1 MKKIHIL
8 LFAMAAMAAASCSE
22 KEEMAP
28 VAATGNQVQREFSAI
43 TTKTALQDDGAT
55 VVWETSDAISV
66 FDGTSNNK
74 FDIKDYTSPSA
85 SAKFEGTTEA
95 TATEFYA
102 VYPYAAENTLDG
114 NKVTGTVPAAQTA
127 KTGSFDSG
135 AAVAVAYTDADAF
148 AFHNVTAL
156 IGVKLSSSQNN
167 VSSIV
172 LTGNCGESVAGAV
185 TATLSSAGAVSAIA
199 SSSTGSKSVT
209 LSGTFAAGG
218 MYYLAFIPQ
227 NFSEGITV
235 TANYS
240 DGKSAKLVSS
250 LDWDAEAGKSYNV
263 VDFGTAA
270 YLEFEAEKFTFDY
283 GESKVVSF
291 SGKNI
296 ASVDGIALPAGWT
309 ASELGTSSVKIT
321 APVKTVVTENAA
333 GTVYKPVGDAVLTVT
348 TNSSATK
355 NASVKVRLRGINS
368 DEEFNEF
375 RTLYQNGS
383 DSFSGSGVS
392 YNRRLTD
399 CADYL
404 VNEEITLNDDI
415 SATPEASSF
424 KYYILHHIEHN
435 LNGNGKTFTFN
446 VAHDAYPIGFC
457 QTIFGT
463 VKVYDL
469 KLAGTI
475 NWTYSAA
482 GGNGGCCGGF
492 VAQSQGNSV
501 SLTLENID
509 NSVNINWTSAS
520 TADPTKNHAV
530 GGFIGVWTGKPVTFV
545 NCTYSG
551 TITKNC
557 RNLGVG
563 GFIGWS
569 SGTSVSKFD
578 SCTFEGSINCNATTS
593 KSAWTTSKNLEIVG
607 GFVGC
612 TDSKADGLVEFKG
625 CESGGTI
632 KFANGGRLIGGFVGK
647 TACPAT
653 FADNSIGK
661 HCVFSGTIDYTE
673 TQKSASNNGYGYIG
687 GFVGQSSGQPS
698 KSYENCEVS
707 TTGLIKIVGGAC
719 RVGGYIGSN
728 DYAIAT
734 FKNNTFS
741 GTLDYTSG
749 GFVSGSVERIG
760 GMIGHKGGAKGT
772 LTSCTCSGDIIVR
785 AGAQSVG
792 GIIAYE
798 PVADVFNDCKVSGK
812 IVYTVYPVLPSGT
825 DARTQCGVVGGIYG
839 CGSGDAVE
847 IELNNCNVTSSASL
861 TTTGDVTCLGGF
873 AGNSGPG
880 KATKL
885 SLESCTFSGSMT
897 HTAVSG
903 IGDRRI
909 GGFVGDAA
917 RQVALTDCTNS
928 GTMVMH
934 QNNNTLTDFNGFGG
948 IIGRT
953 TAAASGYT
961 MKFDMTGCVFSGS
974 MTVYNSPSST
984 STYGYGTLIGT
995 NVGYGV
1001 TTIDGA
1007 ASGTSNASVNY
1018 GTTSVSFLTE

>member
-22 KEEMAP
+22 KEEYAP
-28 VAATGNQVQREFSAI
+28 SVATGSQVQREFSAI

-114 NKVTGTVPAAQTA
+114 NKVSGTVPAAQTA
-127 KTGSFDSG
+127 KTGSFDYG
-135 AAVAVAYTDADAF
+135 AAVAYTDADAF

-321 APVKTVVTENAA
+321 APVKTVVVENAA

-348 TNSSATK
+348 TNASATK

-368 DEEFNEF
+368 SEEFNEF

-383 DSFSGSGVS
+383 GSFSGSGVS
-392 YNRRLTD
+392 YARRLND
-399 CADYL
+399 CVDYL
-404 VNEEITLNDDI
+404 VDEEITLNDDI
-415 SATPEASSF
+415 SASPENSDY

-435 LNGNGKTFTFN
+435 LNGNGKTFTMN
-446 VAHDAYPIGFC
+446 VAHNAWPIGFC

-463 VKVYDL
+463 VKVHDL

-482 GGNGGCCGGF
+482 GSNAGCCGGF
-492 VAQSQGNSV
+492 AGYLKGANTV
-501 SLTLENID
+501 SLTLENVE
-509 NSVNINWTSAS
+509 NSVNITWTSAS
-520 TADPTKNHAV
+520 TADPTVYHAV
-530 GGFIGVWTGKPVTFV
+530 GGFVGVSTNKPVTFV

-551 TITKNC
+551 KITKNC
-557 RNLGVG
+557 RSLAEG
-563 GFIGWS
+563 GFVGWN

-578 SCTFEGSINCNATTS
+578 GCSFSGEIESTATTS
-593 KSAWTTSKNLEIVG
+593 KSAYTATTTLEFFG
-607 GFVGC
+607 GFVGA
-612 TDSKADGLVEFKG
+612 SDGQASALMEFKG
-625 CESGGTI
+625 CESAGTI
-632 KFANGGRLIGGFVGK
+632 KIAGGAREVGGFVGKSSCPNTFADNAAGRHCVFSGNIEYTETEAVSTFNAKAVGNIGGFVGYK
-647 TACPAT
+647 TGST
-653 FADNSIGK
+653 LSFDN
-661 HCVFSGTIDYTE
+661 CVFSPEGKVKVVDGAYDAGGYVGVTDATLTITGCSFGGAIYFKVDP
-673 TQKSASNNGYGYIG
+673 SAAKNSNTAGRIG
-687 GFVGQSSGQPS
+687 GFVGQAGAGTTKVTINNSQ
-698 KSYENCEVS
+698 VL
-707 TTGLIKIVGGAC
+707 TTGIVESK
-719 RVGGYIGSN
+719 VGI
-728 DYAIAT
+728 
-734 FKNNTFS
+734 
-741 GTLDYTSG
+741 
-749 GFVSGSVERIG
+749 
-760 GMIGHKGGAKGT
+760 
-772 LTSCTCSGDIIVR
+772 
-785 AGAQSVG
+785 
-792 GIIAYE
+792 
-798 PVADVFNDCKVSGK
+798 
-812 IVYTVYPVLPSGT
+812 
-825 DARTQCGVVGGIYG
+825 
-839 CGSGDAVE
+839 
-847 IELNNCNVTSSASL
+847 
-861 TTTGDVTCLGGF
+861 
-873 AGNSGPG
+873 
-880 KATKL
+880 
-885 SLESCTFSGSMT
+885 
-897 HTAVSG
+897 TA
-903 IGDRRI
+903 I
-909 GGFVGDAA
+909 GGFVGCGGDTKASVICNNCVMHGTVKHSA
-917 RQVALTDCTNS
+917 TSDKGQRRIGGIIGDGSRIVMLTDCTVDGLVELRS
-928 GTMVMH
+928 DGTNIV
-934 QNNNTLTDFNGFGG
+934 QNVGGVVGNTTKQVDGHTMLTKLNN
-948 IIGRT
+948 
-953 TAAASGYT
+953 
-961 MKFDMTGCVFSGS
+961 CVFSGHLK
-974 MTVYNSPSST
+974 VYNVPAAEKT
-984 STYGYGTLIGT
+984 NTNRYGTLIGRNAAT
-995 NVGYGV
+995 TSGEGYGLY
-1001 TTIDGA
+1001 IDDGA
-1007 ASGTSNASVNY
+1007 AFTSAKAVNY
-1018 GTTSVSFLTE
+1018 GTSAPEFIDE

>member
-8 LFAMAAMAAASCSE
+8 LFAMAAMVAASCSE
-22 KEEMAP
+22 KEEYAP
-28 VAATGNQVQREFSAI
+28 SVATGNQVQREFSAI
-43 TTKTALQDDGAT
+43 ATKTTLQDDGTT

-114 NKVTGTVPAAQTA
+114 NKVSGTVPAAQTA

-185 TATLSSAGAVSAIA
+185 TATLSSAGAVTAIT

-321 APVKTVVTENAA
+321 APVKTVVVENAA

-348 TNSSATK
+348 TNASATK

-392 YNRRLTD
+392 YARRLND
-399 CADYL
+399 CVDYL
-404 VNEEITLNDDI
+404 VDEEITLNDDI
-415 SATPEASSF
+415 SVSAQNDLYR
-424 KYYILHHIEHN
+424 YYILHNIEHSI
-435 LNGNGKTFTFN
+435 NGNGKTITMT
-446 VAHDAYPIGFC
+446 VAHNEWPAGFC
-457 QTIFGT
+457 QEAWGAIT
-463 VKVYDL
+463 VRDL
-469 KLAGTI
+469 NLAGTI
-475 NWTYSAA
+475 SWDFDATKTEHAA
-482 GGNGGCCGGF
+482 VCAGF
-492 VAQSQGNSV
+492 AARMQNSSDATSITFKNV
-501 SLTLENID
+501 N
-509 NSVNINWTSAS
+509 NSVNITWTSAG
-520 TADPTKNHAV
+520 TADPTKHHAV
-530 GGFIGVWTGKPVTFV
+530 GGFIGSITGKPATFV

-557 RNLGVG
+557 RSL
-563 GFIGWS
+563 
-569 SGTSVSKFD
+569 
-578 SCTFEGSINCNATTS
+578 A
-593 KSAWTTSKNLEIVG
+593 VG
-607 GFVGC
+607 GFVGWNSGVAVSKFDGC
-612 TDSKADGLVEFKG
+612 RFTGKIETTSTTSKTAWIATTNLEFIGGFVGATDQQETALLEFKG
-625 CESGGTI
+625 CESAGTI
-632 KFANGGRLIGGFVGK
+632 KVAGGARELGGFVGK
-647 TACPAT
+647 ASCPVT
-653 FADNSIGK
+653 FADNEASK
-661 HCVFSGTIDYTE
+661 HCEFNGSIDYTE
-673 TQKSASNNGYGYIG
+673 KDVPPTAVNVYGNVG
-687 GFVGQSSGQPS
+687 GFVGMKTAFATSFTNCAVGSSA
-698 KSYENCEVS
+698 N
-707 TTGLIKIVGGAC
+707 IKIVGGAYC
-719 RVGGYIGSN
+719 AGGYIGQAQNRQESPST
-728 DYAIAT
+728 AT
-734 FKNNTFS
+734 LTSFTGCTFG
-741 GTLDYTSG
+741 GTLD
-749 GFVSGSVERIG
+749 F
-760 GMIGHKGGAKGT
+760 
-772 LTSCTCSGDIIVR
+772 
-785 AGAQSVG
+785 
-792 GIIAYE
+792 
-798 PVADVFNDCKVSGK
+798 
-812 IVYTVYPVLPSGT
+812 
-825 DARTQCGVVGGIYG
+825 
-839 CGSGDAVE
+839 
-847 IELNNCNVTSSASL
+847 SSYDKA
-861 TTTGDVTCLGGF
+861 TTGNYVG
-873 AGNSGPG
+873 
-880 KATKL
+880 
-885 SLESCTFSGSMT
+885 
-897 HTAVSG
+897 
-903 IGDRRI
+903 RI
-909 GGFVGDAA
+909 GGFVGANGYHETNFTNCSVTTTGVVSSKNDFSNSGGFVGNGGDTAKSGTTANVDRGTITMNNCQFHGTLSHTAKYGSSSRRMGGFVGDAS
-917 RQVALTDCTNS
+917 RVVKLTDCTFDGS
-928 GTMVMH
+928 LVVHEASKGMVGCG
-934 QNNNTLTDFNGFGG
+934 GFL
-948 IIGRT
+948 GRT
-953 TAAASGYT
+953 TAAATNHT
-961 MKFDMTGCVFSGS
+961 MLFELNNCVFSGS
-974 MTVYNSPSST
+974 MTVYNPKSQT
-984 STYGYGTLIGT
+984 IYGTLIGT
-995 NVGYGV
+995 NVGYAV
-1001 TTIDGA
+1001 TTIDA
-1007 ASGTSNASVNY
+1007 VSSGTTNAAINY